1 MMFLVLTEDRRA
13 VNWKDKGTILKE
25 EVRYVWDHQKRGII
39 RNIWFVKN
47 SKNAVLMVEEESE
60 GKVKEVLDKL
70 PLVKEQLITYKVLE
84 LTAYDGYERLFS

>member
-1 MMFLVLTEDRRA
+1 MIFLVLTEDCHI
-13 VNWKDKGTILKE
+13 VNWKDQGTLLKE
-25 EVRYVWDHQKRGII
+25 EVRYVWDLQRRGII

-60 GKVKEVLDKL
+60 AKVKEVTDKL
-70 PLVKEQLITYKVLE
+70 PLVKENLIKYKVLE